1 MAEDIQ
7 GALARWVGGAL
18 GVPTEYGEFAPGP
31 LPCAMVKVSPGD
43 PLVRRYRSGGG
54 VYRTAYEVYLKV
66 HAPTQEGRIA
76 GLELLRGLAARIQG
90 GETPDG
96 PARYCAH
103 EVTNAPALYAQTG
116 RDEAVYQL
124 TARLEYVKTTDR

>member
-1 MAEDIQ
+1 M
-7 GALARWVGGAL
+7 
-18 GVPTEYGEFAPGP
+18 
-31 LPCAMVKVSPGD
+31 
-43 PLVRRYRSGGG
+43 
-54 VYRTAYEVYLKV
+54 
-66 HAPTQEGRIA
+66 HAPTQQGRIA
-76 GLELLRGLAARIQG
+76 GLELLRGLAARIQA
-90 GETPDG
+90 GEAPDG